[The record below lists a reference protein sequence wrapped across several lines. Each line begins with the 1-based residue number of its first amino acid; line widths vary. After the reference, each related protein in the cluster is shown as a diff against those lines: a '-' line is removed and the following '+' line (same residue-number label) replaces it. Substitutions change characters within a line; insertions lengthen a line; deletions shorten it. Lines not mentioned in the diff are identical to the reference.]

1 MLIIKYLV
9 RKSIGFYYKVY
20 TIFFEDMDRLYG
32 ADTQLKATFYDVEKV
47 KLYKY
52 KCEDKKYKNIKKN
65 SF

>member
-1 MLIIKYLV
+1 
-9 RKSIGFYYKVY
+9 
-20 TIFFEDMDRLYG
+20 MDRLYG
-32 ADTQLKATFYDVEKV
+32 ADTQLKATFYDVEKI